1 MLEPEVGRESVSLQI
16 RKGRWGI
23 EQVGHFTDL
32 FLREAQEFEA
42 PVIRFGEQIEG
53 HAAGCDAPLLWPKP
67 YNGSVACQHRHQDL
81 HSPVAS

>member
-1 MLEPEVGRESVSLQI
+1 MVQVRETQYV
-16 RKGRWGI
+16 R
-23 EQVGHFTDL
+23 HFADL

-53 HAAGCDAPLLWPKP
+53 HAAECDEPLLWPKP
-67 YNGSVACQHRHQDL
+67 YNGSGACHHRHKDL